1 MGFLAANLSGF
12 SQEDS
17 ATTLLNEYR
26 AKFDALSDFSADFVY
41 SLENPGMAEAVSKK
55 GIIHYAKGKY
65 VISMPDQEIF
75 CDGKSIWIHLPND
88 SPDESELNILPN
100 DPEDGEAIFPL
111 FFLFNEEGINARYEG
126 KQTVSGRSL
135 DQLYL
140 TITNPS
146 VDINQARLWINEYTR
161 FPEKIMTID
170 RSQTVT
176 TFEFA
181 KIQLDQGLPA
191 STFVFDTSN
200 FSGEIYDER
209 E

>member
-1 MGFLAANLSGF
+1 
-12 SQEDS
+12 
-17 ATTLLNEYR
+17 
-26 AKFDALSDFSADFVY
+26 
-41 SLENPGMAEAVSKK
+41 
-55 GIIHYAKGKY
+55 
-65 VISMPDQEIF
+65 MPDQEIF

-170 RSQTVT
+170 RRQTVT